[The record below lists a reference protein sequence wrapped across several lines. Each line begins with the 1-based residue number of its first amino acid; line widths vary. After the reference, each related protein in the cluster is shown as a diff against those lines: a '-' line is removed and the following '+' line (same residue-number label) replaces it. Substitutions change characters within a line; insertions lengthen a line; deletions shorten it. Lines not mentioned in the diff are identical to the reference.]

1 MKAIALISGGL
12 DSTLSAKLIQEQ
24 GVEIVGLNFR
34 TLFCH
39 GEGKLNFTQQAGG
52 TLKIELKI
60 MDINKEFL
68 EIIKKPLHG
77 YGSNMNPCIDCRIL
91 AFKKAKEYM
100 QEITAAFIITGEVV
114 GQRPMSQHKQAL
126 RIIEKE
132 SGLEGLVLRP
142 LSAKLLPETLPERKG
157 WVSREKLLDF
167 NGRTRKPQMQLAE
180 KFHIKDYSTPAGGCL
195 LTDQEFTKRIRDL
208 VVNDELTL
216 RNAELLKLGRH
227 FRISQNTKLI
237 VGRNKEEN
245 ERLINLGQADDLLY
259 WPSDVAGPVGL
270 GMGTFDEEMIRLCSQ
285 IICRYCDLNGRR
297 NTDIIYKRVSQPQE
311 RVLNV
316 SPLEETQ
323 IISLRI

>member
-1 MKAIALISGGL
+1 
-12 DSTLSAKLIQEQ
+12 
-24 GVEIVGLNFR
+24 
-34 TLFCH
+34 
-39 GEGKLNFTQQAGG
+39 
-52 TLKIELKI
+52 
-60 MDINKEFL
+60 
-68 EIIKKPLHG
+68 
-77 YGSNMNPCIDCRIL
+77 
-91 AFKKAKEYM
+91 
-100 QEITAAFIITGEVV
+100 
-114 GQRPMSQHKQAL
+114 
-126 RIIEKE
+126 
-132 SGLEGLVLRP
+132 
-142 LSAKLLPETLPERKG
+142 
-157 WVSREKLLDF
+157 
-167 NGRTRKPQMQLAE
+167 MQLAE